1 MFYPDTVEYPAYIGT
16 EREKEKRRFAECCIG
31 FIKIRKMVGDDNYF
45 L

>member
-1 MFYPDTVEYPAYIGT
+1 MFYPDTVEYPAYIRT
-16 EREKEKRRFAECCIG
+16 EREKRKDVLQKCCIG